1 MDFGL
6 AAYFIFV
13 AVVGFVLHSLS
24 RRFFVVSLGGAV
36 LCSMVALWY
45 SAWVANY
52 QVKVGWVPVL
62 LAWMAVYALP
72 VTLVVGLPLLLL
84 RWSRNRVC
92 KADKA
97 GVMDEL

>member
-1 MDFGL
+1 MDYEL

-36 LCSMVALWY
+36 FCSVVTLLWH
-45 SAWVANY
+45 SAWY
-52 QVKVGWVPVL
+52 KVKVGWVPVL
-62 LAWMAVYALP
+62 LVVMAVYALP
-72 VTLVVGLPLLLL
+72 VTIVVGLPFVML
-84 RWSRNRVC
+84 RRSRHATRKPV
-92 KADKA
+92 KT

>member
-6 AAYFIFV
+6 AAYFMFV

-36 LCSMVALWY
+36 LCSVVALWY

-52 QVKVGWVPVL
+52 EVKVGWVPVL
-62 LAWMAVYALP
+62 LVCMAVYALP
-72 VTLVVGLPLLLL
+72 VTLAVGLPLIML
-84 RWSRNRVC
+84 RRSRQRMC
-92 KADKA
+92 KPDKT
-97 GVMDEL
+97 GVMDEP